1 MQSSN
6 AGLPQG
12 PWPHSATFLSFSRS
26 FCHVKCFVTSFCVAW
41 SACGNWRGLSHN
53 YSILLNRWSLIIL
66 FILIVPTLRQIFPE
80 HLWTHLSITAQQL
93 LQCKQCGSSHLQPHC
108 SHILMPCIHEVSK
121 WSMKMMKEDKLRSR
135 ESPSKKGHG
144 RTVSDLNKHVR
155 LHTSCFLTATSTI
168 DAPSPP
174 YHWWQSTSIASTMPQ
189 RYKHWRREFCREN
202 KHEGAWKCQVPL
214 VPFIEYIL
222 QTPNHYHT
230 RKPTPLLVKERK
242 TLCTFSTALHILF
255 AAAVI

>member
-1 MQSSN
+1 MWKLK
-6 AGLPQG
+6 GL
-12 PWPHSATFLSFSRS
+12 F
-26 FCHVKCFVTSFCVAW
+26 
-41 SACGNWRGLSHN
+41 HN

-66 FILIVPTLRQIFPE
+66 IILIVPTLRQIFPE

-108 SHILMPCIHEVSK
+108 SHILMPCIHELRK
-121 WSMKMMKEDKLRSR
+121 WSMKMMNEDKLSSR
-135 ESPSKKGHG
+135 ESLSKKGHG

-189 RYKHWRREFCREN
+189 RYKHWRRECCSTGKTNMKVRES
-202 KHEGAWKCQVPL
+202 AR
-214 VPFIEYIL
+214 
-222 QTPNHYHT
+222 YH
-230 RKPTPLLVKERK
+230 
-242 TLCTFSTALHILF
+242 
-255 AAAVI
+255 